1 MEAKTETGIGIH
13 AEITNIVANLSTATM
28 RDAGVGMTTLWTYPD
43 SAKDIIPLPLTRLTS
58 FVMRTHG
65 DNMITCKKAIVTAT
79 IEHMGYGVIKAI
91 VTNVIEI
98 IDE

>member
-1 MEAKTETGIGIH
+1 MEANTGV
-13 AEITNIVANLSTATM
+13 EITNIIANLSTATM

-58 FVMRTHG
+58 FSMRTRG

-79 IEHMGYGVIKAI
+79 IQHIGYGVMKAV
-91 VTNVIEI
+91 VTNVVQVIE
-98 IDE
+98 D